1 MGWVTALIFLVEERP
16 NPSSDY
22 FVLPA
27 LRAMGAE
34 VRRCGFSEV
43 PTRSELDGAVV
54 VLVRY
59 VPAPWRR
66 WIESGRSRIRQL
78 VFFMDDDLLDI
89 AASRGL
95 PWRYRWKL
103 ARLAAWQQGWL
114 RRQQASLWVSTD
126 YLARKYREWN
136 PVVVHPAPL
145 AGIEEGRMTA
155 RGCRVFYHGSASHGA
170 EVRWL
175 RPVLEEVLKR
185 DESVSFE
192 IIGGREVHRL
202 YCGLPRVTVVHPMNW
217 PAYQAF
223 LKAGSRDIGL
233 APQVDS
239 PFNRARSYTKFF
251 DITQSGAVGIYS
263 PGSATADVVAHDK
276 EGLVIE
282 LEPRRWAD
290 AILRLAADE
299 PLRRVLLEN
308 ARVKVDALADVASR
322 EALDNPLAR
331 GAKRRG
337 DS

>member
-1 MGWVTALIFLVEERP
+1 MIFLVEERA

-27 LRAMGAE
+27 LRATGFE
-34 VRRCGFSEV
+34 VARCGFSEV
-43 PTRSELDGAVV
+43 PTRSELDGAVI

-66 WIESGRSRIRQL
+66 LIESGRSRIRQL

-89 AASRGL
+89 TASRGL
-95 PWRYRWKL
+95 PWHYRWKL

-145 AGIEEGRMTA
+145 PALERDGATGW
-155 RGCRVFYHGSASHGA
+155 GCRVFYHGSASHGA

-185 DESVSFE
+185 DERVSFE
-192 IIGGREVHRL
+192 IMGGREVHRL
-202 YCGLPRVTVVHPMNW
+202 YRALPRVTVFHPMNW

-223 LKAGSRDIGL
+223 LKAGRRDIGL
-233 APQVDS
+233 APQLDS

-251 DITQSGAVGIYS
+251 DITQSGAVGIFS
-263 PGSATADVVAHDK
+263 PGSANADVVAHER

-308 ARVKVDALADVASR
+308 ARLKVDALAGASR
-322 EALDNPLAR
+322 SSRPSLVRD
-331 GAKRRG
+331 
-337 DS
+337 

>member
-1 MGWVTALIFLVEERP
+1 MSTVIFLVEERP

-27 LRAMGAE
+27 LRATGAE

-43 PTRSELDGAVV
+43 PSPSELDGATV

-66 WIESGRSRIRQL
+66 LIESGRSRIRQL
-78 VFFMDDDLLDI
+78 VFFMDDDLLDT

-103 ARLAAWQQGWL
+103 ARLAAWQRGWL

-126 YLARKYREWN
+126 YLARKYRDWN
-136 PVVVHPAPL
+136 PRMVPPSPL
-145 AGIEEGRMTA
+145 PDFARAGGSGLE
-155 RGCRVFYHGSASHGA
+155 CRVFYHGSASHGA

-185 DESVSFE
+185 DETVSFE
-192 IIGGREVHRL
+192 IVGGRGVNRL
-202 YCGLPRVTVVHPMNW
+202 YRGLPRVTVVPPMTW

-223 LKAGSRDIGL
+223 LKDGRRDIGL
-233 APQVDS
+233 APQLDS

-251 DITQSGAVGIYS
+251 DVTRSGAVGIYS
-263 PGSATADVVAHDK
+263 RGSANADVVNHEK

-282 LEPRRWAD
+282 LEPQRWVD

-299 PLRRVLLEN
+299 SLRRMFLEN
-308 ARVKVDALADVASR
+308 ARVKVDALAAMPRMS
-322 EALDNPLAR
+322 LPLQL
-331 GAKRRG
+331 G
-337 DS
+337 